1 MKSKICHV
9 TCLKEV
15 MAEGEFSVE
24 RRRLGL
30 KPRGGKVQ
38 AGEFQ
43 FAVPV
48 LQTPPE
54 GARGKTAP
62 INHCLTHPV
71 EKGMLGEGGFPHVL
85 QLFQRSVPVMVSR
98 G

>member
-1 MKSKICHV
+1 MHNGMICHV

-15 MAEGEFSVE
+15 MAEGEFSME

-30 KPRGGKVQ
+30 KPQGGKAQ

-48 LQTPPE
+48 LQMPPE
-54 GARGKTAP
+54 DARGKNCSNKPWFDPPCWERDTW
-62 INHCLTHPV
+62 
-71 EKGMLGEGGFPHVL
+71 
-85 QLFQRSVPVMVSR
+85 
-98 G
+98 